1 MKKLMISA
9 FVLLMAGCTQAPQTD
24 LEGLKATIEVS
35 QSAFEARDP
44 AAIAATYAEDGA
56 VMSPNSETVTGQA
69 AIEDFWREV
78 LASGID
84 LGVAKTTNLYAH
96 GDDGYEVGTYAV
108 TDHGGAIDEGK
119 YIRIWRHG
127 DGKWQLQYV
136 TWNSNLPLSAPDS
149 ASRDADVEAIR
160 QADLAW
166 SAAQASD
173 GLDGVMPFYVDD
185 AIFLPPNSPMVIGKE
200 AIREAS
206 AAIDSPGFSVSWKP
220 MTVDVAQS
228 GELGYVIG
236 NFEGNIVDSA
246 GNLVP
251 VKGKYVEIW
260 KKQADGSWKVAVDMP
275 STDSLSGPIF

>member
-1 MKKLMISA
+1 MKKLLILV
-9 FVLLMAGCTQAPQTD
+9 FVLLMAGCMQAPQTD
-24 LEGLKATIEVS
+24 LEGLKAMIDVS
-35 QSAFEARDP
+35 QSAFDARDP
-44 AAIAATYAEDGA
+44 AAIAAIYAEDGA

-108 TDHGGAIDEGK
+108 TDPGGAIDEGK

-136 TWNSNLPLSAPDS
+136 TWNSNLPLSAPES

-220 MTVDVAQS
+220 MKIEVAQS
-228 GELGYVIG
+228 GELGYAIG
-236 NFEGNIVDSA
+236 NFEGNIIDSA